1 MLHVLTADDWYMK
14 GGPFGAARMYGLVQ
28 EALAELQKKGR
39 RARGAGVMDW
49 ALHGGADTREAM
61 EYESRVNFRSRRLGG
76 SAARESSES
85 SVSGSLKFRVRFV
98 EKPGKSGVRFVGK
111 SGVRFVEFRYA
122 RRTRIQRT

>member
-1 MLHVLTADDWYMK
+1 VPKAIEDGMLHVLTADDWYMK

-28 EALAELQKKGR
+28 EALAELRKKGR

-49 ALHGGADTREAM
+49 ALHGGADTRELM

-76 SAARESSES
+76 SGKFR
-85 SVSGSLKFRVRFV
+85 KFRVRFIEV
-98 EKPGKSGVRFVGK
+98 PCQVRRKAWKVWK